1 MIEQGLGVTS
11 RIRDVIEIAALAIE
25 ILAVAVILTAIVHGT
40 ARYLLPR
47 NRIGPGKAYSSYR
60 VQLGKALL
68 IGLELLVAADIVRTV
83 VLNPTLNSV
92 AVLGFLVLIRTF
104 LSWSLVVEIEGRWPW
119 KSAEV
124 QSKAAPGEELS

>member
-1 MIEQGLGVTS
+1 MIAQGLGAAG
-11 RIRDVIEIAALAIE
+11 RIREVIEISALAIE
-25 ILAVAVILTAIVHGT
+25 MLAVAVILVAIVHGT
-40 ARYLLPR
+40 ARYLTHR
-47 NRIGPGKAYSSYR
+47 NRIRPGEAYSSYR

-83 VLNPTLNSV
+83 VLNPTLSSV

-119 KSAEV
+119 KSAEAHSNPV
-124 QSKAAPGEELS
+124 PGEESS